1 MNAASSAVIGIG
13 RPFLKKAA
21 AFFFSFSIAVTYA
34 YADEERTVL
43 KVCAD
48 PHYMPFSSENLDGFE
63 NKLAEIIAKELN
75 LEIEYTWFPQS
86 MGFIRNTLRKRS
98 ETDPGYR
105 CDIVM
110 GVPAEYELANT
121 TKPYFRSVYA
131 LVVNKAGPLK
141 DIASMD
147 DVLSLPESEL
157 DAIKIGL
164 TERSPG
170 ALWLARNKL
179 FTQMAPYIA
188 QVGDPTL
195 FINQEIYEDLSAG
208 NIDGAIVWGPVAG
221 YFTKL
226 DPNLKLI
233 AMESSVGIKLDYAIS
248 AGVRRRE
255 DDWKNQIETIL
266 QDKAAEISQLLEE
279 FNIPVVE
286 N

>member
-1 MNAASSAVIGIG
+1 MSFAGKKLSTAVLAFVLFLFLGTSAQAS
-13 RPFLKKAA
+13 
-21 AFFFSFSIAVTYA
+21 
-34 YADEERTVL
+34 EERAVL

-48 PHYMPFSSENLDGFE
+48 PHYMPFSSENQDGFE
-63 NKLAEIIAKELN
+63 NKLAEIIANELGIG
-75 LEIEYTWFPQS
+75 IEYTWFPQS

-110 GVPAEYELANT
+110 GVPAGYELANT
-121 TKPYFRSVYA
+121 TKPYFTSVYS
-131 LVVNKAGPLK
+131 LVVNNAGPLK
-141 DIASMD
+141 DVQRMEDLLALPSDVID
-147 DVLSLPESEL
+147 D
-157 DAIKIGL
+157 AKIGL

-170 ALWLARNKL
+170 ALWMAKHKL
-179 FTQMAPYIA
+179 FVQMAPYIA

-226 DPNLKLI
+226 DQNLRLI
-233 AMESSVGIKLDYAIS
+233 PMESSPEIKLDYSIS

-255 DDWKNQIETIL
+255 DDWRDQVDTIFQKNADQIQALL
-266 QDKAAEISQLLEE
+266 QEY
-279 FNIPVVE
+279 NIPTV